1 MRTHRKRK
9 WSPLTV
15 NMIPLINVIFLI
27 NIFIVMMINFSE
39 VLIKRV
45 TLPKA
50 DEAKQSTEQLIKKI
64 LVTVKSKDVLFLGRT
79 RVTLDDLEYA
89 IRKMVP
95 YPQGSTVQLRG
106 EENVFRKES
115 ARHCADCVHDLR
127 ARFLGVGPRYG
138 RYERDKRSGGQQPQE
153 SEPCFRFSRVGHRGH
168 ALLVASGHDAG
179 HDAGIGILQ
188 HNSRRCTK

>member
-9 WSPLTV
+9 WSSLTV

-50 DEAKQSTEQLIKKI
+50 DEAKQSTEQLIQKI
-64 LVTVKSKDVLFLGRT
+64 LVTVKSEDVLFLGRT

-89 IRKMVP
+89 IRKTVP
-95 YPQGSTVQLRG
+95 YHQGSTVQLRG
-106 EENVFRKES
+106 EENVTYDVVEQVMLKIAALGITRIEFSASKEP
-115 ARHCADCVHDLR
+115 VPPL
-127 ARFLGVGPRYG
+127 
-138 RYERDKRSGGQQPQE
+138 ERDVKDE
-153 SEPCFRFSRVGHRGH
+153 
-168 ALLVASGHDAG
+168 
-179 HDAGIGILQ
+179 
-188 HNSRRCTK
+188 NSDKNNE

>member
-9 WSPLTV
+9 WSSLTV

-50 DEAKQSTEQLIKKI
+50 DEAKQSTEQLTQKI

-79 RVTLDDLEYA
+79 RVALDDLEYA
-89 IRKMVP
+89 IRKTVP
-95 YPQGSTVQLRG
+95 YYQGSTVQLRG
-106 EENVFRKES
+106 EENVTYDVVEQVMLKIAALGITRIEFSASKEP
-115 ARHCADCVHDLR
+115 VPPL
-127 ARFLGVGPRYG
+127 
-138 RYERDKRSGGQQPQE
+138 ERDVKDE
-153 SEPCFRFSRVGHRGH
+153 
-168 ALLVASGHDAG
+168 
-179 HDAGIGILQ
+179 
-188 HNSRRCTK
+188 NSDKNNE

>member
-9 WSPLTV
+9 WSSLTV

-50 DEAKQSTEQLIKKI
+50 DEAKQSTEQLIQKI
-64 LVTVKSKDVLFLGRT
+64 LVTVKSEDVLFLGRT

-89 IRKMVP
+89 IKKTVP
-95 YPQGSTVQLRG
+95 YHQGSTVQLRG
-106 EENVFRKES
+106 EENITYDLVEKVMLKIAALGITRIEFSASKEP
-115 ARHCADCVHDLR
+115 VPPL
-127 ARFLGVGPRYG
+127 
-138 RYERDKRSGGQQPQE
+138 ERDVRDETSYKNIE
-153 SEPCFRFSRVGHRGH
+153 
-168 ALLVASGHDAG
+168 
-179 HDAGIGILQ
+179 
-188 HNSRRCTK
+188 

>member
-50 DEAKQSTEQLIKKI
+50 DEAKQSTEQLIQKI
-64 LVTVKSKDVLFLGRT
+64 LVTVKSKDVVFLGRT
-79 RVTLDDLEYA
+79 RVALDDLEYA
-89 IRKMVP
+89 IRRTVP
-95 YPQGSTVQLRG
+95 YHQGSTVQLRG
-106 EENVFRKES
+106 EENVTYDVVEQVMLKIAALGITRIEFSASKEP
-115 ARHCADCVHDLR
+115 VPPL
-127 ARFLGVGPRYG
+127 
-138 RYERDKRSGGQQPQE
+138 ERDVTDE
-153 SEPCFRFSRVGHRGH
+153 SSDKNNE
-168 ALLVASGHDAG
+168 
-179 HDAGIGILQ
+179 
-188 HNSRRCTK
+188 

>member
-9 WSPLTV
+9 WSSLTV

-27 NIFIVMMINFSE
+27 SIFIVMMINFSE

-50 DEAKQSTEQLIKKI
+50 DEAKQSTEQLTKKI
-64 LVTVKSKDVLFLGRT
+64 LITVKSEDVLFLGRT

-95 YPQGSTVQLRG
+95 YYQGSTVQLRG
-106 EENVFRKES
+106 EENVTYDVVEQVMLKIAALGITRIEFSASKEP
-115 ARHCADCVHDLR
+115 VPPL
-127 ARFLGVGPRYG
+127 
-138 RYERDKRSGGQQPQE
+138 ERDVKDE
-153 SEPCFRFSRVGHRGH
+153 
-168 ALLVASGHDAG
+168 
-179 HDAGIGILQ
+179 
-188 HNSRRCTK
+188 NSDKSNE

>member
-50 DEAKQSTEQLIKKI
+50 DEAKQSTEQLIQKI
-64 LVTVKSKDVLFLGRT
+64 LVTVKSKDVVFLGRT
-79 RVTLDDLEYA
+79 RVALDGLEYA
-89 IRKMVP
+89 IRRTVP
-95 YPQGSTVQLRG
+95 YHQGSTVQLRG
-106 EENVFRKES
+106 EENVTYDVVEQVMLKIAALGITRIEFSATKEP
-115 ARHCADCVHDLR
+115 VPPL
-127 ARFLGVGPRYG
+127 
-138 RYERDKRSGGQQPQE
+138 ERDAMDE
-153 SEPCFRFSRVGHRGH
+153 
-168 ALLVASGHDAG
+168 
-179 HDAGIGILQ
+179 
-188 HNSRRCTK
+188 NSDKNNE